1 VSNLDTIS
9 EVITVLFSKEGGLI
23 LVEKLPLII
32 AGALIGIL
40 IKKITNRSEWK

>member
-1 VSNLDTIS
+1 MDTIS

-23 LVEKLPLII
+23 LVEKLPLIM

-40 IKKITNRSEWK
+40 IKKITNKE

>member
-1 VSNLDTIS
+1 MDTIS

-23 LVEKLPLII
+23 LVEKLPLIM